1 MPWLW
6 FRIKLNWYSMR
17 FFQGELLGFNNL
29 WIYFSFREFNCVSMS
44 KIPSPLVK
52 MESWTRCLGG
62 HISFSFQRKSC
73 IFLGIFWNSTNLV
86 YVQHFGWEGL
96 VYDYPFLRQ
105 SHSVPDMDFFCY
117 TTTYF
122 VPFGVIENRVTKV
135 NSKYFN
141 GNFHYFI
148 CPGWSIL
155 FLYAPAH
162 KASLFG
168 KFIFELDASSY
179 SFKITFCW

>member
-1 MPWLW
+1 MSQCLKYLVHSSKWRVELGVW
-6 FRIKLNWYSMR
+6 EVI
-17 FFQGELLGFNNL
+17 FFSRSRGNRVFLG
-29 WIYFSFREFNCVSMS
+29 
-44 KIPSPLVK
+44 
-52 MESWTRCLGG
+52 
-62 HISFSFQRKSC
+62 
-73 IFLGIFWNSTNLV
+73 GIFWNSTNLV

-96 VYDYPFLRQ
+96 VYDYPFLRE

-141 GNFHYFI
+141 GNFHYFVS
-148 CPGWSIL
+148 PGWSIL
-155 FLYAPAH
+155 FLYAPVH
-162 KASLFG
+162 KAWLFG